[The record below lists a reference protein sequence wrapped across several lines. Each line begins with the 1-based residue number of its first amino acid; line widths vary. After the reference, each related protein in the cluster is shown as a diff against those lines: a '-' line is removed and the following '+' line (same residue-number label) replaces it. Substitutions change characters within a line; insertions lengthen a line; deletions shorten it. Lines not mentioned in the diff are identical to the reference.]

1 MMVFVVCPDQR
12 FSYSRMMNLLTIC
25 TNVPNNKD
33 IGLIW
38 ILIRQ
43 RSTNIPLSSLGL
55 NDDDV

>member
-1 MMVFVVCPDQR
+1 
-12 FSYSRMMNLLTIC
+12 MNLLTIC

-43 RSTNIPLSSLGL
+43 RSTNIPLSTLGL